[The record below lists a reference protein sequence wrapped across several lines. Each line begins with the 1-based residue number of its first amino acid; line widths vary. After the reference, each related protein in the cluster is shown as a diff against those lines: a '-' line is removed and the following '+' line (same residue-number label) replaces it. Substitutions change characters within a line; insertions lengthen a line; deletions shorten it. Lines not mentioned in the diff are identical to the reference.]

1 MMYLKIVRPLN
12 VVFAVLSLA
21 ITADILNLFSLNLT
35 MVASAIVIASFTAG
49 GNVLNDIIDLPID
62 RINRPGRPLVSGKIP
77 VKVAAIYA
85 STLFLLGAGF
95 SFYLNYPARLL
106 ALAVILPL
114 LLLYTPIFKKIPL
127 LGNVLIAA
135 ILAIV
140 FIFSEVALTG
150 IADKMWFP
158 AGLAFGLSLIRELV
172 KDMEDIRGDTEVGV
186 QTFPVRFGMAKSFY
200 LLLLVTICLCL
211 YALIPYFQLRF
222 GYVYF
227 GLLIVGVE
235 IPLLLSLFWLS
246 KKMTPLRC
254 STVSLI
260 LKFST
265 LMGMIVI
272 WSTALY

>member
-1 MMYLKIVRPLN
+1 MMYLKIIRPLN

-49 GNVLNDIIDLPID
+49 GNVVNDIFDLPID

-77 VKVAAIYA
+77 LIAAVIYA
-85 STLFLLGAGF
+85 SILFLVGAGF
-95 SFYLNYPARLL
+95 SFYLNYSARTLVL
-106 ALAVILPL
+106 VFILPL
-114 LLLYTPIFKKIPL
+114 LLLYTPVFKRIPL
-127 LGNVLIAA
+127 IGNVLIAA
-135 ILAIV
+135 LLAIV

-158 AGLAFGLSLIRELV
+158 AGLAFGLSLIRELA

-186 QTFPVRFGMAKSFY
+186 QTFPVRFGMGNSFY
-200 LLLLVTICLCL
+200 LLLLVTICLCS
-211 YALIPYFQLRF
+211 YALIPYFQLRY

-235 IPLLLSLFWLS
+235 IPLLLSLYWLS

-254 STVSLI
+254 STVSHI

-265 LMGMIVI
+265 FMGMIVI
-272 WSTALY
+272 WSTSLY